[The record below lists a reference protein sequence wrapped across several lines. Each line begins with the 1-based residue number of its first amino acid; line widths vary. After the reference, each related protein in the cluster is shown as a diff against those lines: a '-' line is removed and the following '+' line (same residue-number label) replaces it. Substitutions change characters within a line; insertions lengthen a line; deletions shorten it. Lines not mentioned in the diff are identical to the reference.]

1 MALGFGNNRTK
12 RVANLFKSFSTT
24 NFESNI
30 FSQEQNFYYEKELPL
45 IIGNLA
51 IDPNKYFP
59 ELKDLKRKLSPT
71 ETQALFD
78 FTVYLKDDLLVKVD
92 RATMHHSL
100 ETRVPLLDYRIV
112 EFAVNLDEKLKLKGN
127 TSKYLL
133 KEVLYD
139 FVPREYF
146 DRPKKGFSVPM
157 HQWLRSDLKV
167 YAEKYVTQEMC
178 ERYGLVK
185 WSYAKQMMDHFYK
198 DKLDF
203 YYNRVWLIICL
214 HKYMELNF

>member
-1 MALGFGNNRTK
+1 MGNNRAK
-12 RVANLFKSFSTT
+12 RVANLFKSYSID

-45 IIGNLA
+45 ILGNLGKEQ
-51 IDPNKYFP
+51 IKYFP

-92 RATMHHSL
+92 RATMKHSL

-112 EFAVNLDEKLKLKGN
+112 EFALNLDEKLKLNGSV
-127 TSKYLL
+127 SKYLL

-157 HQWLRSDLKV
+157 HQWLKKDLKV
-167 YAEKYVTQEMC
+167 YAEKYVTQAMC
-178 ERYGLVK
+178 ERYGIIK
-185 WSYAKQMMDHFYK
+185 WNYAKNVLDYFYK
-198 DKLDF
+198 DNLDY